1 MTYSHDDEV
10 RQKIF
15 QDGGG
20 ACRHHHPS
28 FSQSE
33 HRKSRQLIRPKASS
47 RTLATGLHVL
57 RPSGATRP
65 RGRSALVVLRQAI
78 ELEETFTPYRSEGF
92 PKRREWLNI
101 AMQSHEQKEPQLAVH
116 RGPEDASPSMREGE
130 VFVNQSVMV
139 VQRPGAASLQLGHDS
154 AR

>member
-1 MTYSHDDEV
+1 MTSWTYAANSARFISIRPLHRNQISKTLRLSPSVCGNCESSSFENNIAKKSLTYSHDDEV

-78 ELEETFTPYRSEGF
+78 ELEETFTPYRSKGF
-92 PKRREWLNI
+92 PKRREWCE
-101 AMQSHEQKEPQLAVH
+101 AC
-116 RGPEDASPSMREGE
+116 
-130 VFVNQSVMV
+130 
-139 VQRPGAASLQLGHDS
+139 
-154 AR
+154 